1 MPADDYFAPAEEIPE
16 AEKALYESA
25 IAQNKLTVEQ

>member
-1 MPADDYFAPAEEIPE
+1 MPADGNFAPAEEIPE

-25 IAQNKLTVEQ
+25 IAQNKLAVEQ